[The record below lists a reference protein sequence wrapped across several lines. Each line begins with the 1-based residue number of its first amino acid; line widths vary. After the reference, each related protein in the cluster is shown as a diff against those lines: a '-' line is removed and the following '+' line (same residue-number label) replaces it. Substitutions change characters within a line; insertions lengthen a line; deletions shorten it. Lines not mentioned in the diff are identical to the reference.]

1 LSLKLEIEAI
11 MIIILSQKLKSHI
24 MSALSDPNMQ
34 KILQST
40 SFSDRSA
47 NDIIQEHRLPHATA
61 YRKIGELI
69 NFGLLVL
76 YRSEIAGGKKIA
88 YYKSTFRSV
97 RVSYEGAAET
107 KVEAEPNQDALERLS
122 MKFYDL

>member
-1 LSLKLEIEAI
+1 M
-11 MIIILSQKLKSHI
+11 MIIQSQKLKSHM

-47 NDIIQEHRLPHATA
+47 NDIMLEHGLPHATA
-61 YRKIGELI
+61 YRKIGKLVK
-69 NFGLLVL
+69 FGLLVL
-76 YRSEIAGGKKIA
+76 YRVEIVGGKRIA

-97 RVSYEGAAET
+97 RVSYEGVADT
-107 KVEAEPNQDALERLS
+107 TIEAELNQDALERLS
-122 MKFYDL
+122 MRFYDL